1 MRTVHSASLLARVVA
16 LGFILSSWTSQGH
29 ATSVQQPNP
38 AHLNWIAITGG
49 DFTMGSQGGKAW
61 EKPEHRVRLS
71 SFHMTRSEIT
81 VAQYRACV
89 VAGACSATIER
100 DRYGTACHWGSR
112 DRHLMPINCVSWK
125 QAHTFC
131 RWAGGALPTEAQ
143 WEYAARNGSRSA
155 PYPWGH
161 HRPDCERAV
170 MKTSAGA
177 TGCNGTGYSRKTW
190 PVCSKPTGNNRFG
203 VCDLAGNVFEWTADR
218 FDGLY
223 YKKSPF
229 KDPPGPNLPATS
241 PAKTFYVVR
250 GGSYVD
256 NAANIQSF
264 RRFRDPATN
273 RKANVGIRC
282 VR

>member
-1 MRTVHSASLLARVVA
+1 
-16 LGFILSSWTSQGH
+16 
-29 ATSVQQPNP
+29 
-38 AHLNWIAITGG
+38 
-49 DFTMGSQGGKAW
+49 
-61 EKPEHRVRLS
+61 
-71 SFHMTRSEIT
+71 
-81 VAQYRACV
+81 
-89 VAGACSATIER
+89 
-100 DRYGTACHWGSR
+100 
-112 DRHLMPINCVSWK
+112 
-125 QAHTFC
+125 
-131 RWAGGALPTEAQ
+131 
-143 WEYAARNGSRSA
+143 
-155 PYPWGH
+155 
-161 HRPDCERAV
+161 

-177 TGCNGTGYSRKTW
+177 TGCNGKGYSRKTW

-223 YKKSPF
+223 YEKSPF
-229 KDPPGPNLPATS
+229 KDPPGPSLPPAA

-256 NAANIQSF
+256 NAANIQAF